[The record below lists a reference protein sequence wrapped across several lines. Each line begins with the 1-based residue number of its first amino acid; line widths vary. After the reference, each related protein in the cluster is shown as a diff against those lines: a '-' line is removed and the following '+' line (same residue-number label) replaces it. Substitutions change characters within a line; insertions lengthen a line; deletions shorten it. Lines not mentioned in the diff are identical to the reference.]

1 MRVKNIS
8 EIDFEDEVLN
18 DSGIVIVKFYGN
30 WCGPC
35 KMLASILDQMPN
47 INGLRVVG
55 MDVDRNMTI
64 AKQFGVMAVPT
75 MVVFKDGSEVEK
87 ITGFRNQ
94 SQLQEIFQK
103 YLLSGK

>member
-94 SQLQEIFQK
+94 AQLQEIFQK

>member
-55 MDVDRNMTI
+55 MDVDRTMTI

-94 SQLQEIFQK
+94 AQLQEIFQK

>member
-1 MRVKNIS
+1 MTVKNIS

-35 KMLASILDQMPN
+35 KMLASILDQIPN
-47 INGLRVVG
+47 MNGLRVVG
-55 MDVDRNMTI
+55 MDVDRNITL

-75 MVVFKDGSEVEK
+75 MIVFKDGAEVEK

-94 SQLQEIFQK
+94 AQLQELFQK

>member
-18 DSGIVIVKFYGN
+18 DSGIVIVKFYGH